1 MARFSDLP
9 ISRKL
14 TIIITVTSG
23 LVLVLATAVFVAY
36 DSYTF
41 RQRMVRD
48 AALLARLVELDAA
61 HSLADDDAAGAQ
73 RRLAALATQP
83 GLASALLY
91 DGQGALVAGYRRAG
105 EPGDVPTAPTA
116 EGHEFR
122 GGRLVFVSAVEGDG
136 QRLGLLRLER
146 DTDELGARLRGQL
159 LVLALA
165 LLGLVSLA
173 YMISARLQAVVSE
186 PLLDLIW
193 TSHAVAEN
201 QDYSLRAKRT
211 GDDELG
217 LLADA
222 VNEML
227 SQIEAR
233 DAELVHAKERA
244 EDANRA
250 KSTFLANMSH
260 ELRTPLNAVIGYSE
274 MLREEV
280 ADAGKPEL
288 VPDLD
293 RIHGAGK
300 HLLALINDIL
310 DLSKIEAGKMDL
322 FMEEF
327 PVAHLVGDVVSTIE
341 PLMEQNRNHLSVECT
356 DEGTMRADLT
366 RVRQVLFNL
375 LSNASKFTQDG
386 SVSLRVSRESGE
398 REELVFVVADTGIG
412 MTPGQLE
419 GLFQPFTQADAST
432 TRRYGGTGLGLT
444 ISRRICQ
451 MMGGDIAVSSEPGR
465 GSRFTARI
473 PARVADPRAH
483 ADRENEPPVFADVP
497 SLPPVGA
504 TQAGPHVLV
513 IDDDPTARD
522 LLRRILLKEGF
533 RVRLAENGAEG
544 VRLAREQRPD
554 VITLDLL
561 MPGMDGWAVMNQL
574 KADPETSDVPVILV
588 TMTDEQRMG
597 FALGAADYMTKPID
611 PDRLVSTLA
620 RYAAPD
626 CRILVVE
633 DDEATR
639 EMLQRTLLRA
649 GWSVAAAENG
659 RAALDR
665 LAQQTPDVVI
675 LDLMMPEMDGF
686 QFLEELRAQPAWRK
700 LPVLVVTAKELTPS
714 ERGRLQGD
722 VVRVVR
728 KGDFT
733 PERLANEVRKLVLAN
748 V

>member
-14 TIIITVTSG
+14 TVIITVTSG
-23 LVLVLATAVFVAY
+23 LVLALATAVFVAY

-48 AALLARLVELDAA
+48 VTRLARLLELDAA
-61 HSLADDDAAGAQ
+61 HALAEGDAAGAQ
-73 RRLAALATQP
+73 RRLSALATQP
-83 GLASALLY
+83 GLASALLF
-91 DGQGALVAGYRRAG
+91 DRDGALVAGYRRSG
-105 EPGDVPTAPTA
+105 ESGEMPPAPRSEA
-116 EGHEFR
+116 HEFR
-122 GGRLVFVSAVEGDG
+122 DGRLVLASPVRDG
-136 QRLGLLRLER
+136 EELLGWLRMER
-146 DTDELGARLRGQL
+146 DTDELSARLRGQL

-173 YMISARLQAVVSE
+173 YIISARLQALVSE

-201 QDYSLRAKRT
+201 QDYSLRARRT

-274 MLREEV
+274 MLREEL
-280 ADAGKPEL
+280 ADAGRRDL
-288 VPDLD
+288 VTDLD

-322 FMEEF
+322 FLEEF
-327 PVAHLVGDVVSTIE
+327 TVGELIRDVVTTIE
-341 PLMEQNRNHLSVECT
+341 PLMEQNRNRFTVECA
-356 DEGTMRADLT
+356 DEGTIRADLT

-375 LSNASKFTQDG
+375 LSNASKFTENG
-386 SVSLRVSRESGE
+386 AVSLRVSRDSGQ
-398 REELVFVVADTGIG
+398 LVFLVADTGIG
-412 MTPGQLE
+412 MSPGQLE

-451 MMGGDIAVSSEPGR
+451 MMGGDIEVSSEPGS
-465 GSRFTARI
+465 GSTFTARI
-473 PARVADPRAH
+473 PARVADPQAQSQ
-483 ADRENEPPVFADVP
+483 REGEPPVFADVP

-504 TQAGPHVLV
+504 DPSGPHVLV

-533 RVRLAENGAEG
+533 RVRLAESGAEG
-544 VRLAREQRPD
+544 LRLAREQRPD

-561 MPGMDGWAVMNQL
+561 MPGMDGWAVMNRL
-574 KADPETSDVPVILV
+574 KADPATSDVPVILV

-611 PDRLVSTLA
+611 PDRLVSALA

-639 EMLQRTLLRA
+639 EMLQRTLLKA

-659 RAALDR
+659 RVALDR
-665 LAQQTPDVVI
+665 LAEQTPDVVI

-686 QFLEELRAQPAWRK
+686 QFLDKLRTRPAWRK
-700 LPVLVVTAKELTPS
+700 LPVLVVTAKELTHA
-714 ERGRLQGD
+714 ERRRLQGD